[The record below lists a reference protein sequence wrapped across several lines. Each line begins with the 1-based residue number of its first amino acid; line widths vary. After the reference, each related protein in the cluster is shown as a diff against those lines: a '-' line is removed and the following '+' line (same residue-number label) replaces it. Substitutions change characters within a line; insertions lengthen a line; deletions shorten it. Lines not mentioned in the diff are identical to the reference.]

1 MAHVDDCESCRLLV
15 AEVAKEA
22 SISEEPH
29 DHDGALQLAPPS
41 SRRGHTERR
50 PAPGIGDEIEEGHVI
65 DGRFKLVAPLGRGAM
80 GTVFRARDEKLGIDV
95 ALKLLHPETHA
106 DEPSARALARE
117 VRAGRRVTHPNV
129 CRLHDAGYHEGSPY
143 ITMELI
149 DGETLLDLLDREKQL
164 PQARALQILDDVASG
179 LAAAHAQGIVHR
191 DLKPANVMIEA
202 TSGRAILTDFG
213 FAADMDTKQS
223 RRLVGTPSF
232 WAPEQ
237 ARGEA
242 ATPASDVYSLGV
254 LAYRLLAGREFALSD
269 EDALHA
275 VPHAYRKLI
284 RSCVEVR
291 PSARPKDA
299 SEALL
304 LLRRAR
310 PAGGTSRRASIA
322 MGVIV
327 TAIAIWVGTRVMK
340 SASSEPSSTPAA
352 TASTAAAVLNEPT
365 PPPSSVPSAITSAT
379 PTPTSSSS
387 PSTPASAT
395 SSAKAQI
402 VSEKRPSGAT
412 KPGPAHLHDAGA
424 PPVASSTQNTDP
436 LYRH

>member
-15 AEVAKEA
+15 AEVAKEG
-22 SISEEPH
+22 SISEEPQ
-29 DHDGALQLAPPS
+29 DHDGVLQLAPPS
-41 SRRGHTERR
+41 SRGGRAERR
-50 PAPGIGDEIEEGHVI
+50 TVPADEIEEGHVI

-254 LAYRLLAGREFALSD
+254 LAYRLLAGREFTLSD

-310 PAGGTSRRASIA
+310 PAGASSRRAPIA

-327 TAIAIWVGTRVMK
+327 TAIALWVLGTRIVGT
-340 SASSEPSSTPAA
+340 SPEPSSTPAA

-365 PPPSSVPSAITSAT
+365 PPSSPVPSAITST
-379 PTPTSSSS
+379 PTPASSN
-387 PSTPASAT
+387 PPNTLTSAT

-402 VSEKRPSGAT
+402 GSEKRPSGAT

-424 PPVASSTQNTDP
+424 PPAASSTQNTDP